1 SIGPSASSG
10 LDGQV
15 VVEPIASLM
24 SGLHLISKAGLR
36 LRYQSMPAL
45 PDAALPLAD
54 PDVFNRYAARHP
66 RALFLEEGVEL
77 SPLSDVL
84 VYGGARITSDPA
96 FSLRHPDHGAS
107 FVSAR
112 TAIGRLTLSAGVP
125 WNWFLAGRDRA

>member
-1 SIGPSASSG
+1 
-10 LDGQV
+10 
-15 VVEPIASLM
+15 
-24 SGLHLISKAGLR
+24 
-36 LRYQSMPAL
+36 
-45 PDAALPLAD
+45 PLAD

-96 FSLRHPDHGAS
+96 FSLRHPDHGSS

-112 TAIGRLTLSAGVP
+112 TAIGRLTLSAGFR
-125 WNWFLAGRDRA
+125 WNWFLAGGDRAHGLVSRTADLQLLHTIWLGHTQALLLGVTAED